1 MDFESV
7 SNVLFSEPMFVNDFT
22 ILTVFKGVAYES
34 RCVKSVMINNSTTIK
49 NAIDIEDSSTFS
61 VPIEINPTAF
71 KKILQKLHTP
81 KYLWHNILMG
91 DDKNVQHMLII
102 CNWFGITQL
111 YAEIIKNY
119 ENLLSPTDWKKYTPK
134 MFENVDDELYRF
146 IDLEPPTKLVPI
158 SEPCVVPSV
167 NPVVP
172 ANPFGSLSRFGC
184 SYLEHNPIKSL
195 FTGDKLGDTELVD
208 FSLTVFDKDEFDF
221 EVHRFIKKHCMRE
234 TTREKIDEM
243 LFKHKKSLLSEKKTL
258 KTKLESFETPDAK
271 RLRF

>member
-1 MDFESV
+1 MDFESEQE
-7 SNVLFSEPMFVNDFT
+7 VLFSEPIFVNDFT
-22 ILTVFKGVAYES
+22 ILTVYKGVAYKS
-34 RCVKSVMINNSTTIK
+34 RCVKFVMINNSTTIK

-61 VPIEINPTAF
+61 VPIEIEPTAF

-81 KYLWHNILMG
+81 KYLWHNISMG

-111 YAEIIKNY
+111 YAEIIKIY

-195 FTGDKLGDTELVD
+195 FTGDKLCYELFVQTRD
-208 FSLTVFDKDEFDF
+208 YDHPDRDLKKRKPLSRGTRRVRCKIFECLECGYETKTIAGHPICEKCDNINTFD
-221 EVHRFIKKHCMRE
+221 I
-234 TTREKIDEM
+234 
-243 LFKHKKSLLSEKKTL
+243 EKK
-258 KTKLESFETPDAK
+258 
-271 RLRF
+271 R